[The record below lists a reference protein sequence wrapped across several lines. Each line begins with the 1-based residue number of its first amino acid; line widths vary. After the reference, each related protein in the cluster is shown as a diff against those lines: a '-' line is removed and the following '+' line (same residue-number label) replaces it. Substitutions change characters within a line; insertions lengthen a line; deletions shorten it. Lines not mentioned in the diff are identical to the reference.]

1 MQGNLSYMDSFSDIK
16 HFNTLYNEYYRRFIH
31 FAFGYVKE
39 VETAE
44 DFVSDAFTTYWEN
57 KENLLS
63 NTNPQA
69 YILAIIKN
77 KCLNYLQHQQ
87 VHFRVTAE
95 LKEHDE
101 WLRQTKIS
109 TLEAC
114 DPDFLFSEE
123 IQEIID
129 NTLKKLPQKTRQ
141 IFSLSRQQ
149 GLTYKEIAEKTHL
162 NQKTIEFHVSKALS
176 LLRLSLKDFMTC
188 PFICYFPVTMIGVI
202 TLRSKA
208 NGTIHL
214 IFASAREPGIVF
226 TLNT

>member
-1 MQGNLSYMDSFSDIK
+1 MQCNLSYMDSFSEIK
-16 HFNTLYNEYYRRFIH
+16 HFNTLFNEYYRRFIL
-31 FAFGYVKE
+31 FATGYVKE
-39 VETAE
+39 VEIAE
-44 DFVSDAFTTYWEN
+44 DFVSEAFTTYWEN
-57 KENLLS
+57 RENLLP

-95 LKEHDE
+95 LQEHAE
-101 WLRQTKIS
+101 WLRQTKIN

-176 LLRLSLKDFMTC
+176 LLRLSLKDFMT
-188 PFICYFPVTMIGVI
+188 IG
-202 TLRSKA
+202 
-208 NGTIHL
+208 
-214 IFASAREPGIVF
+214 IFF
-226 TLNT
+226 LF

>member
-1 MQGNLSYMDSFSDIK
+1 MDSFSEIK
-16 HFNTLYNEYYRRFIH
+16 HFNTLFNEYYRRFIL
-31 FAFGYVKE
+31 FATGYVKE
-39 VETAE
+39 VEIAE
-44 DFVSDAFTTYWEN
+44 DFVSEAFTTYWEN
-57 KENLLS
+57 RENLLP

-95 LKEHDE
+95 LQEHAE

-162 NQKTIEFHVSKALS
+162 NQKTIEFHISKALNK
-176 LLRLSLKDFMTC
+176 LRLLLKDYLC
-188 PFICYFPVTMIGVI
+188 
-202 TLRSKA
+202 
-208 NGTIHL
+208 
-214 IFASAREPGIVF
+214 IFSLF
-226 TLNT
+226 YLF